1 MAQPESK
8 LSRKIMD
15 ELRSNGCFCFKVWGS
30 EHMMVGLP
38 DIIGCYRGAFFAL
51 ETKMPAKRDNTSRR
65 QEHVMALVRRA
76 GGLAQVVCSPREA
89 LAAVL
94 DHYNSIT
101 FGIGSD
107 DDA

>member
-15 ELRSNGCFCFKVWGS
+15 ELRSVGCFCFKVWGS

-38 DIIGCYRGAFFAL
+38 DIIGCYRGMFFGL
-51 ETKMPAKRDNTSRR
+51 EVKMPDKRSNTSAR
-65 QEHVMALVRRA
+65 QEHVMNLIREA
-76 GGLAQVVCSPREA
+76 GGCSQVVCSPREA
-89 LAAVL
+89 IAAIL
-94 DHYNSIT
+94 DSYNLMT

-107 DDA
+107 DDD